1 MTSVEIQQVN
11 FSIWRVHPTKVL
23 LFSGAIC
30 CLFCNTKISADT
42 PPPNILFAIS
52 DDQSWMHAGAYGDR
66 ATATPAFDQVARE
79 GVLFQRAFAAAP
91 SCAPSRSAL
100 LLGRNIWEIGEAGVL
115 FGVLRPI
122 SPAFTQLLRKAG
134 YQLGSTG
141 KTWGPGRIT
150 GWQRR
155 EGQQDSSSPSS
166 TELLFGKRYDQRQ
179 QSQPQPGINP
189 NDYAANFAEFLRE
202 RNPSQPF
209 FFWYGATEPH
219 QRYNEGAWEKAG
231 KQLQDARLPGCLP
244 DHPITRGEILDYG
257 LEIEHFDR
265 HLGRMLQML
274 KDAGELDNTLV
285 VVTSDHGNPLP
296 RSKCNLYDSGT
307 RVPLAIRLPGVIPS
321 GRQVNDFVNL
331 IDLAPTLIDAAQ
343 AKVPGEMSGKSL
355 WSILTSDQSG
365 QIDPE
370 RKFVVTAMERH
381 IISRRGYVGYP
392 MRCLRTS
399 EFSYIRNAEPDRWP
413 AGDPDY
419 FSIHQGF
426 YGDCDRGASKRFLLQ
441 NAERPEVR
449 PFFQLA
455 FGRRPAEELYDMRQ
469 DPHQLKNLAQNSQ
482 FAEIKLKLAT
492 QLNEYLRQHDD
503 PRQRGEAPWD
513 NYRFA
518 DERVYSNEN
527 P

>member
-1 MTSVEIQQVN
+1 
-11 FSIWRVHPTKVL
+11 
-23 LFSGAIC
+23 
-30 CLFCNTKISADT
+30 
-42 PPPNILFAIS
+42 
-52 DDQSWMHAGAYGDR
+52 MHAGAYGDQ
-66 ATATPAFDQVARE
+66 ATATPAFDRVAQE
-79 GVLFQRAFAAAP
+79 GVLFQHAFAAAP

-115 FGVLRPI
+115 FGVLRPS
-122 SPAFTQLLRKAG
+122 SPAFTQRLCEAG
-134 YQLGSTG
+134 YQLASTG
-141 KTWGPGRIT
+141 KTWGPGRIV
-150 GWQRR
+150 GWQQSK
-155 EGQQDSSSPSS
+155 GQQPSSFASSS
-166 TELLFGKRYDQRQ
+166 EVLFGKTYNQ
-179 QSQPQPGINP
+179 QQLSQPQPGVNP
-189 NDYAANFAEFLRE
+189 NDYAANFAKFLQE
-202 RNPSQPF
+202 RDPSQPF

-219 QRYNEGAWEKAG
+219 QRYNQGAWKNAG

-274 KDAGELDNTLV
+274 EEAGELDNTLV

-331 IDLAPTLIDAAQ
+331 IDLAPTLLNAAKE
-343 AKVPGEMSGKSL
+343 KVPAQMSGKSL
-355 WSILTSDQSG
+355 WSILTSHQSG
-365 QIDPE
+365 QIDPQ
-370 RKFVVTAMERH
+370 RNFVVTAMERH

-426 YGDCDRGASKRFLLQ
+426 YGDCDRGASKKFILQ
-441 NAERPEVR
+441 NAEQPAVK
-449 PFFQLA
+449 PFFQRA
-455 FGRRPAEELYDMRQ
+455 FGRRHAEELYDMRQ
-469 DPHQLKNLAQNSQ
+469 DPHQLKNLAENPQ
-482 FAEIKLKLAT
+482 FASTKLKLAT
-492 QLNEYLRQHDD
+492 KLDEYLQQHGD

-513 NYRFA
+513 HYRFT
-518 DERVYSNEN
+518 DERVYSNESR
-527 P
+527 